1 MNFGMTLASL
11 AALYLPSIV
20 FGALLAWSYHKEPR
34 QFRNAIWL
42 LLFLPAFLSVA
53 LLNFGEGWGLL
64 PIMMAVVFGP
74 VIVVI
79 FLLSNAVV
87 VIRHEDLSLPTLLPA
102 LLVYSTLYRLLPRK
116 RVYDYIIIHG
126 AGFMPDGTPTP
137 LLRGAHGGPF
147 HHDHGESSFFEGDHG
162 CAQRRA
168 IGSRAPWPRLPLCA
182 GHQRLPCV
190 PSQRIRASY
199 RAEGGWGQP
208 YAWLLLAHGVHPGI
222 HSRYQGAFVAVLCA
236 RPAGH

>member
-11 AALYLPSIV
+11 AALYLPSFV
-20 FGALLAWSYHKEPR
+20 FGALFAWSYHKEPR

-42 LLFLPAFLSVA
+42 LLFLPAFRSVA
-53 LLNFGEGWGLL
+53 LLNFGEGWG
-64 PIMMAVVFGP
+64 
-74 VIVVI
+74 
-79 FLLSNAVV
+79 
-87 VIRHEDLSLPTLLPA
+87 
-102 LLVYSTLYRLLPRK
+102 LLPRK

-126 AGFMPDGTPTP
+126 AGIMPDGTPTP
-137 LLRGAHGGPF
+137 LLRGVHGGPF

-168 IGSRAPWPRLPLCA
+168 IGPRAPWPRLPLRA
-182 GHQRLPCV
+182 GHRRLPCV
-190 PSQRIRASY
+190 LSQRIRASY
-199 RAEGGWGQP
+199 RAEGGWGRQS
-208 YAWLLLAHGVHPGI
+208 YARLLLAHGVHPGV

>member
-87 VIRHEDLSLPTLLPA
+87 VIRHEDLSLPTLLLA

-168 IGSRAPWPRLPLCA
+168 NRFPGAVASPTVARWSPAITMCSEPANT
-182 GHQRLPCV
+182 
-190 PSQRIRASY
+190 RI
-199 RAEGGWGQP
+199 RAEGGWDRQP
-208 YAWLLLAHGVHPGI
+208 YAWLLLAHGVHPGV

>member
-11 AALYLPSIV
+11 AALLAAAIV
-20 FGALLAWSYHKEPR
+20 GWCVLYPALLIMDAPR
-34 QFRNAIWL
+34 WL
-42 LLFLPAFLSVA
+42 LSVSS
-53 LLNFGEGWGLL
+53 LVTLEGVWFFSSF
-64 PIMMAVVFGP
+64 A
-74 VIVVI
+74 
-79 FLLSNAVV
+79 
-87 VIRHEDLSLPTLLPA
+87 A

-126 AGFMPDGTPTP
+126 AGLMPDGTPTP

-168 IGSRAPWPRLPLCA
+168 IGPRAPWPRLPLRA

-199 RAEGGWGQP
+199 RAEGGWGRQP
-208 YAWLLLAHGVHPGI
+208 YAWLLLAHGVHPGV